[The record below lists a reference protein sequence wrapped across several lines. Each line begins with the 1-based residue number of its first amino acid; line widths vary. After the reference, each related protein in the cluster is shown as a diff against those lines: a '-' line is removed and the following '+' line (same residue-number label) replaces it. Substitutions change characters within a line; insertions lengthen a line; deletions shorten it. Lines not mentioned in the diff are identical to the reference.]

1 MSVRVNKMGDWKK
14 AIAVFE
20 EMNFSLDCDEFE
32 DKIIGQKT
40 ICLLQL
46 KGMNLNYPYGMYVR
60 GSYSPAF
67 TTDYYNH
74 RQEFKSLSSGASL
87 SDEEKVMVNTL
98 DNLFQKNAP
107 LLEIGAT
114 YAYIVEKTNRSP
126 VEAFRIIKETKG
138 FYRDTQIAK
147 GISKAKEFLF
157 EPTEKDL
164 EWLKR
169 ETGPMQR
176 ASIKSMRH

>member
-1 MSVRVNKMGDWKK
+1 MGDWNK
-14 AIAVFE
+14 AIAVFD
-20 EMNFSLDCDEFE
+20 EMKFPLDCNEFE
-32 DKIIGQKT
+32 DKLIAQKT

-46 KGMNLNYPYGMYVR
+46 KGMEFDYPFGMYVR

-67 TTDYYNH
+67 TEDYYEH
-74 RQEFKSLSSGASL
+74 KQEFKNLISGVSLSG
-87 SDEEKVMVNTL
+87 EETAIVNTL
-98 DNLFQKNAP
+98 DTLFQKSGP

-114 YAYIVEKTNRSP
+114 YAFIVEKTNRSP
-126 VEAFRIIKETKG
+126 IEAFRIIKETKG

-147 GISKAKEFLF
+147 GISKVKQFLF

-164 EWLKR
+164 EWLKN

-176 ASIKSMRH
+176 ASINSLRH

>member
-1 MSVRVNKMGDWKK
+1 MGDWNK
-14 AIAVFE
+14 AIAVFD
-20 EMNFSLDCDEFE
+20 EMKFPLDCNEFE
-32 DKIIGQKT
+32 DKIIAQKT

-46 KGMNLNYPYGMYVR
+46 KGMEFNYPFGMYVR

-67 TTDYYNH
+67 TKDYYDH
-74 RQEFKSLSSGASL
+74 KLEFKNLSSGSLL
-87 SDEEKVMVNTL
+87 SDYERVIVKTL
-98 DNLFQKNAP
+98 DNLFLKNAP

-114 YAYIVEKTNRSP
+114 YAYIVKNTNRSP

-157 EPTEKDL
+157 EPTKKDL
-164 EWLKR
+164 EWLKK
-169 ETGPMQR
+169 ETGPMQQ